1 MQRGLKQF
9 VRRHSLAATVLAILV
24 VYGCEAHAR
33 RRLMPTPASLG
44 DQGAYLAYA
53 QQMSESN
60 YTLIGSRNRMPI
72 FPFLL
77 SLIYRPGE
85 SEAQFL
91 TRAQAFN
98 VNLSIVLLLGLF
110 FIFRKFFPPLHAAA
124 LLAATAFGVFLY
136 RAPNAQT
143 EVLFYSLSF
152 CAFVLFWRM
161 LVAPK
166 WWLAL
171 LCGLTMGLAHL
182 AKASLLPAVGI
193 WVLVFLAQCLWHPR
207 GRPANYPARLR
218 RLGLM
223 LLALAAFLSVIFPYI
238 SNSKRIYGQYFYN
251 VNSNFVMWCDSSD
264 EGWNFLHEWGDRDKW
279 RALPPD
285 RLPSAGKYWRE
296 HSVGQIVYRL
306 AHGLRR
312 LAFQNAMVIGYYK
325 FVITLALAGAVLAAR
340 HGRRV
345 RQLLAEQPFTA
356 VFCLLFFAL
365 YLALYAWYDQI
376 VNDTRFILSIF
387 LPFVFAAS
395 LFVLAVGRESV
406 VAIFGR
412 RLAFPQFFAG
422 LLLALSM
429 IDVLYHA
436 ALVFIPRSG

>member
-1 MQRGLKQF
+1 MQGAVKQF
-9 VRRHSLAATVLAILV
+9 VRRNRLAAIVLAILV

-33 RRLMPTPASLG
+33 RQRLPTPATLG

-60 YTLIGSRNRMPI
+60 YAVIGARNRMPI

-91 TRAQAFN
+91 SRAQAFN

-110 FIFRKFFPPLHAAA
+110 FIFRRFFPPLYALA

-136 RAPNAQT
+136 RAPMAQT

-161 LVAPK
+161 LVAPR
-166 WWLAL
+166 WWLAI
-171 LCGLTMGLAHL
+171 LCGLTMALTHL

-193 WVLVFLAQCLWHPR
+193 WVMVFVVQIFFPTRIRLANHP
-207 GRPANYPARLR
+207 GRLG

-223 LLALAAFLSVIFPYI
+223 FLVLATFLSVIFPYI
-238 SNSKRIYGQYFYN
+238 RNSKRIYGQYFYN
-251 VNSNFVMWCDSSD
+251 VNSNFVMWCDTSD
-264 EGWNFLHEWGDRDKW
+264 EGWNFLNEWGDRDKW

-285 RLPSAGKYWRE
+285 QVPSLAKYWRE
-296 HSVGQIVYRL
+296 HSVGQTAYRL

-312 LAFQNAMVIGYYK
+312 LASQNARLIGYYK
-325 FVITLALAGAVLAAR
+325 FVIALVVAGAVLSVR
-340 HGRRV
+340 HRGRA
-345 RQLLAEQPFTA
+345 RQLLAEQPFA
-356 VFCLLFFAL
+356 AAFSVLFFAL
-365 YLALYAWYDQI
+365 YLGLYAWYDQI

-387 LPFVFAAS
+387 LPFIFAAS
-395 LFVLAVGRESV
+395 LFVLAVGRKRI

-412 RLAFPQFFAG
+412 HLAFPQFFAG
-422 LLLALSM
+422 LLLALTV
-429 IDVLYHA
+429 IDVLYNT
-436 ALVFIPRSG
+436 ALVLI